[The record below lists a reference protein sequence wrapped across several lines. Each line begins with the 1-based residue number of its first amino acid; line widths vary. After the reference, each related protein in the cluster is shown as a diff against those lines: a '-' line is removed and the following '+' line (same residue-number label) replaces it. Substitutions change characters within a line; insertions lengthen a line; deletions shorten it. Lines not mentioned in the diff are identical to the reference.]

1 MNDKVF
7 RSNFLSKFNFEIL
20 TKFIINFQLVSCL
33 ICSRIELLCLESFRV
48 GRVHCQ
54 PELRGNISSYLT
66 MLTRAEK
73 FIENLKFPRA
83 LGRYYCQLGQMLKA
97 ETPY

>member
-54 PELRGNISSYLT
+54 PELRGNISSSLT
-66 MLTRAEK
+66 MLTRAPAAADVFLWRE
-73 FIENLKFPRA
+73 IH
-83 LGRYYCQLGQMLKA
+83 
-97 ETPY
+97 